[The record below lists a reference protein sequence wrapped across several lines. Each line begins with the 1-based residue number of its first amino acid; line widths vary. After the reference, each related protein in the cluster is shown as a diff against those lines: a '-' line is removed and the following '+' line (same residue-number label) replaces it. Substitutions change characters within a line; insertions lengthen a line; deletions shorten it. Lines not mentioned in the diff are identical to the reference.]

1 MSSLEEKENV
11 VREVVKLVE
20 KMNFSGVIIN
30 QEGGANTLTEVMM
43 VCRCLESENIKT
55 VLVLNEFAGADG
67 KTPSLAETTA
77 EARHIISTGNNDYRI
92 TLQATEKCIGPAT
105 FPWLDSYFKAK
116 ITVPLMRVYSST
128 NQLGFNYLSCREDGI
143 TQYMKI
149 SVKDRP
155 LRVVHYLNQFF
166 GQIGGED
173 KADEPLQIKKGSVGP
188 GKFFEM
194 SFSVKAEIIATIIC
208 GDNTMCEDL
217 EQTSAAAAEMAA
229 GFAPDILI
237 AGPCFLAGR
246 YGMACGAVCKAVAG
260 LLGIPTI
267 VGIAESNPGVDV
279 YRAYTCMVPS
289 GNSAAKMKEAIN
301 AMIRVALSFSEGSTP
316 EKNSYITRGIRNLMV
331 MDKNGATR
339 AVEMLMAKL
348 SGQLPET
355 ELPLPK
361 FEKVDPAPPLQNLRQ
376 ATIVLATEGGLIPIN
391 NPDHIE
397 MSMATRF
404 GCYSVDGFLS
414 IDPKIFTVAHGGYDN
429 SLAQSDPNRLIPLDV
444 MKELEDE
451 GEIGSVAEVIYTTAG
466 NATSVDNA
474 TRFGRE
480 IANDIRQR
488 FKQDVVY
495 LRDWYSLRRND
506 RKRIGTSGYS
516 CCTCLHSHWNR

>member
-1 MSSLEEKENV
+1 MKSS
-11 VREVVKLVE
+11 
-20 KMNFSGVIIN
+20 
-30 QEGGANTLTEVMM
+30 A
-43 VCRCLESENIKT
+43 
-55 VLVLNEFAGADG
+55 
-67 KTPSLAETTA
+67 
-77 EARHIISTGNNDYRI
+77 
-92 TLQATEKCIGPAT
+92 
-105 FPWLDSYFKAK
+105 
-116 ITVPLMRVYSST
+116 
-128 NQLGFNYLSCREDGI
+128 
-143 TQYMKI
+143 
-149 SVKDRP
+149 KDRP

-173 KADEPLQIKKGSVGP
+173 KANEPLQIEKGSVGP
-188 GKFFEM
+188 GKFFGM
-194 SFSVKAEIIATIIC
+194 SFDGKAEIVATIIC

-217 EQTSAAAAEMAA
+217 EKISAAAAEMAA

-246 YGMACGAVCKAVAG
+246 YGMACGAVCKAVAS

-267 VGIAESNPGVDV
+267 VGIAESNPSVDV

-289 GNSAAKMKEAIN
+289 GNSAAKMKEAIK

-316 EKNSYITRGIRNLMV
+316 EKNSYITRGIRNLVV

-339 AVEMLMAKL
+339 AIEMLTAKL
-348 SGQLPET
+348 RGQLPET

-361 FEKVDPAPPLQNLRQ
+361 FEKVDPAPPLHNLGQ

-404 GCYSVDGFLS
+404 GCYSVAGLLS
-414 IDPKIFTVAHGGYDN
+414 IDPKMFTVAHGGYDN
-429 SLAQSDPNRLIPLDV
+429 SLAQSEPNRLLPLDV

-451 GEIGSVAEVIYTTAG
+451 GEIGDVADIIYTTAG
-466 NATSVDNA
+466 NATSVENA

-480 IANDIRQR
+480 IAYDIRRR
-488 FKQDVVY
+488 FKQDVGV
-495 LRDWYSLRRND
+495 LF
-506 RKRIGTSGYS
+506 TS
-516 CCTCLHSHWNR
+516 T